1 MEEEISGRNCRN
13 FGKPIIMQEDVVKSE
28 RFPYFLDIENL
39 KG

>member
-13 FGKPIIMQEDVVKSE
+13 FAKPIMQEDVVKSE